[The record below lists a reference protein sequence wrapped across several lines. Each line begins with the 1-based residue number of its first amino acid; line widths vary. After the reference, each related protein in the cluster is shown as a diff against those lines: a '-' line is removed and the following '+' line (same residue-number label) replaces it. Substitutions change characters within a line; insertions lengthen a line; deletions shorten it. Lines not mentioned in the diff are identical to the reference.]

1 MRCFSLLLLE
11 TVWTSLFMTKRI
23 LIVAL
28 VILIIAGAGFWWIE
42 SARGFSA
49 RQEPTK
55 LEAVM
60 ARNMRTMAIPSSAKN
75 LTDPMPLTPDLMVEA
90 RRHFADHCAV
100 CHANDGSG
108 NTEIGKNLYPKAPDM
123 RQEATQSLS
132 DGELYFIIH
141 NGIRLSGMPAWG
153 AESDQDHDSWALVH
167 FIRRLPNL
175 SSEELEDMQKFNPQ
189 SPAELEEQR
198 KEEEFLNAKPK
209 RK

>member
-1 MRCFSLLLLE
+1 MVGTAF
-11 TVWTSLFMTKRI
+11 FMTKTI

-28 VILIIAGAGFWWIE
+28 VALILAGAGFWWVE

-55 LEAVM
+55 VEAVV
-60 ARNMRTMAIPSSAKN
+60 ARQMRISAIPPSAKGLRN
-75 LTDPMPLTPDLMVEA
+75 PMPLTPDLMAEA
-90 RRHFADHCAV
+90 RHHFADHCAI

-108 NTEIGKNLYPKAPDM
+108 NTEVGQNLYPKAPDM
-123 RQEATQSLS
+123 RQSATQSLS

-153 AESDQDHDSWALVH
+153 TESDHDHDSWALVH
-167 FIRRLPNL
+167 FIRHLPSL
-175 SSEELEDMQKFNPQ
+175 SSDELHDMQKYNPQ

-198 KEEEFLNAKPK
+198 EEEEFLNAKPK
-209 RK
+209 HK